1 MISYAPFWKTME
13 TKGITQYKLIYHYQ
27 VSANTLQRIKRS
39 QSINTNTLNLLC
51 LILDC
56 NVSDIIEFEKT
67 EEEQEYLL
75 QKDSEV
81 EERKKSNAS
90 FRNLS
95 RKNQAPGSN
104 IILPRV
110 FVFASKKPQTLNWV
124 SRAIPFS
131 ANLCLL
137 RQHTSES

>member
-13 TKGITQYKLIYHYQ
+13 EKGITQYKLIYHYQ
-27 VSANTLQRIKRS
+27 ISANTLQRIKRS

-56 NVSDIIEFEKT
+56 KVSDIIEFEKT

-75 QKDSEV
+75 QKDAEM
-81 EERKKSNAS
+81 ENRKKSNAS

-95 RKNQAPGSN
+95 KKN
-104 IILPRV
+104 
-110 FVFASKKPQTLNWV
+110 
-124 SRAIPFS
+124 
-131 ANLCLL
+131 
-137 RQHTSES
+137 

>member
-13 TKGITQYKLIYHYQ
+13 EKGITQYKLIYHYQ
-27 VSANTLQRIKRS
+27 ISANTLQRIKRS

-81 EERKKSNAS
+81 EDRKKSNAS
-90 FRNLS
+90 FRNL
-95 RKNQAPGSN
+95 A
-104 IILPRV
+104 
-110 FVFASKKPQTLNWV
+110 KK
-124 SRAIPFS
+124 
-131 ANLCLL
+131 
-137 RQHTSES
+137 H

>member
-13 TKGITQYKLIYHYQ
+13 EKGVTQYKLIYHYQ
-27 VSANTLQRIKRS
+27 ISANTLQRIKRS

-56 NVSDIIEFEKT
+56 SVSDIIEFEKT
-67 EEEQEYLL
+67 EEEQEYLV
-75 QKDSEV
+75 QKDAEM

-95 RKNQAPGSN
+95 KKN
-104 IILPRV
+104 
-110 FVFASKKPQTLNWV
+110 
-124 SRAIPFS
+124 
-131 ANLCLL
+131 
-137 RQHTSES
+137 

>member
-13 TKGITQYKLIYHYQ
+13 EKGVTQYKLIYHYQ
-27 VSANTLQRIKRS
+27 ISANTLQRIKKS

-75 QKDSEV
+75 QKDAEM
-81 EERKKSNAS
+81 ENRKKSNAS

-95 RKNQAPGSN
+95 KKN
-104 IILPRV
+104 
-110 FVFASKKPQTLNWV
+110 
-124 SRAIPFS
+124 
-131 ANLCLL
+131 
-137 RQHTSES
+137 

>member
-13 TKGITQYKLIYHYQ
+13 EKGVTQYKLIYHYQ
-27 VSANTLQRIKRS
+27 ISANTLQRIKRS

-56 NVSDIIEFEKT
+56 QVSDIIEFEKT
-67 EEEQEYLL
+67 EEELEYLA
-75 QKDSEV
+75 QKDAEM

-95 RKNQAPGSN
+95 KKN
-104 IILPRV
+104 
-110 FVFASKKPQTLNWV
+110 
-124 SRAIPFS
+124 
-131 ANLCLL
+131 
-137 RQHTSES
+137 

>member
-13 TKGITQYKLIYHYQ
+13 EKGVTQYKLIYHYQ
-27 VSANTLQRIKRS
+27 ISANTLQRIKKS

-67 EEEQEYLL
+67 EEEQEYLA
-75 QKDSEV
+75 QKDMEM

-90 FRNLS
+90 FRNLAK
-95 RKNQAPGSN
+95 KN
-104 IILPRV
+104 
-110 FVFASKKPQTLNWV
+110 
-124 SRAIPFS
+124 
-131 ANLCLL
+131 
-137 RQHTSES
+137 

>member
-13 TKGITQYKLIYHYQ
+13 EKGVTQYKLIYHYQ
-27 VSANTLQRIKRS
+27 ISANTLQRIKRS

-56 NVSDIIEFEKT
+56 QVSDIIEFEKT
-67 EEEQEYLL
+67 EEELAYLA
-75 QKDSEV
+75 QKDTEM

-95 RKNQAPGSN
+95 KKN
-104 IILPRV
+104 
-110 FVFASKKPQTLNWV
+110 
-124 SRAIPFS
+124 
-131 ANLCLL
+131 
-137 RQHTSES
+137 

>member
-13 TKGITQYKLIYHYQ
+13 EKGITQYKLIYHYQ
-27 VSANTLQRIKRS
+27 ISANTLQRIKKS

-56 NVSDIIEFEKT
+56 KVSDIIEFEKT

-75 QKDSEV
+75 QKDMEM
-81 EERKKSNAS
+81 EDRKKSNAS

-95 RKNQAPGSN
+95 KKN
-104 IILPRV
+104 
-110 FVFASKKPQTLNWV
+110 
-124 SRAIPFS
+124 
-131 ANLCLL
+131 
-137 RQHTSES
+137 

>member
-13 TKGITQYKLIYHYQ
+13 EKGVTQYKLIYHYQ
-27 VSANTLQRIKRS
+27 ISANTLQRIKKS

-67 EEEQEYLL
+67 EEEQEYLT
-75 QKDSEV
+75 QKDTEM

-90 FRNLS
+90 FRNLAK
-95 RKNQAPGSN
+95 KN
-104 IILPRV
+104 
-110 FVFASKKPQTLNWV
+110 
-124 SRAIPFS
+124 
-131 ANLCLL
+131 
-137 RQHTSES
+137 